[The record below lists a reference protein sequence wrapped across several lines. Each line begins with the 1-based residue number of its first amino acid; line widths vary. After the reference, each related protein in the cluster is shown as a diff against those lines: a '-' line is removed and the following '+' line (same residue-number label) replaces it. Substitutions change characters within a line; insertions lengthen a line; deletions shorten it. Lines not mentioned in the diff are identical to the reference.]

1 MLTLLYA
8 PLPCR
13 LVVDI
18 FLAVY
23 QLGICCVYIVFVAR
37 NIKQVLDF
45 WVEPVPLE
53 YYMLGLLLPLILLN
67 YIRNLKYLAPLS
79 TLANAITFVGFGI
92 ILYYLIDG
100 LPNPAVRPLTK
111 PVADLPLFVGTTL
124 FSLEAVGVVSTEA
137 GRRQGLA
144 RASAGRRGQA
154 GGGGGGSPFAFCECV
169 ACALIAR

>member
-1 MLTLLYA
+1 MPSGLW
-8 PLPCR
+8 PCR

-45 WVEPVPLE
+45 WIEPVPLE

-124 FSLEAVGVVSTEA
+124 FSLEAVGVVSAVA
-137 GRRQGLA
+137 GPARQDFGSCRGFA
-144 RASAGRRGQA
+144 RICCLNASHSLPSRESRVQH
-154 GGGGGGSPFAFCECV
+154 
-169 ACALIAR
+169 ACSLPAR